1 MLELLVIKAPQDEM
15 VCLDLEE
22 LMGEMVQMVSVVVK
36 ERGERVV
43 ALLVLLVSQE
53 LLAGGDTLELL
64 ADQDLQDLL
73 EITERVNWRLL

>member
-1 MLELLVIKAPQDEM
+1 M
-15 VCLDLEE
+15 
-22 LMGEMVQMVSVVVK
+22 
-36 ERGERVV
+36 V

-73 EITERVNWRLL
+73 EITERGPTLISSLLRPRRSQQV